1 MIDTSDGF
9 LGDLGH
15 LCEESGVGALLIQEK
30 LPVSDDLI
38 RTSEQQGKDP
48 YQAVLG
54 ESDDYELII
63 TCDPENVDRIRNIL
77 GSLNQDP
84 VSEVGT
90 ITDASD
96 GIRLTL
102 PDGTTQALVPSGWD
116 HFAK

>member
-1 MIDTSDGF
+1 MIDISDGF

-15 LCEESGVGALLIQEK
+15 LCEESGVGAVLIQEK
-30 LPVSDDLI
+30 LPISDDLMGV
-38 RTSEQQGKDP
+38 SKQLGKDP
-48 YQAVLG
+48 YHAVLG

-63 TCDPENVDRIRNIL
+63 TCDPENVGRIRAIL

-84 VSEVGT
+84 VSEVGC

-96 GIRLTL
+96 GIRLIL
-102 PDGTTQALVPSGWD
+102 PEGTTQVMTPSGWD